1 MQGAYKKKYNKLE
14 IPGPWSSSN
23 CYLFYDKYFESQI
36 VAQKF
41 CQDAFGNA
49 YVGELAYGIG
59 ISKNHYII
67 NLNGQEPRWKYLK
80 SGTLDDIENST
91 CQCITNGNEY
101 IGLKNDNLCP
111 MPKKYHNYKY
121 NLLQYHCSQRIYTI
135 KTVCVLS
142 EFANGYSYKLDVI
155 DNYYDWEIN
164 QSFTRY
170 FMMPNED
177 IFHYWDFENFN
188 SF

>member
-1 MQGAYKKKYNKLE
+1 ME

-59 ISKNHYII
+59 RSKIHLII
-67 NLNGQEPRWKYLK
+67 DIVGYKNPKWKYLN
-80 SGTLDDIENST
+80 SGILDDIENST
-91 CQCITNGNEY
+91 CQCTTNGNEY

-111 MPKKYHNYKY
+111 MPN
-121 NLLQYHCSQRIYTI
+121 QYHCNQRIYKI
-135 KTVCVLS
+135 KTVCGLS
-142 EFANGYSYKLDVI
+142 ELANGYSYKLDVTSDSKKLTLHAVLI
-155 DNYYDWEIN
+155 YYLMVC
-164 QSFTRY
+164 QF
-170 FMMPNED
+170 F
-177 IFHYWDFENFN
+177 
-188 SF
+188 